1 MSISEKIEIVNNKID
16 QNKAQ
21 YSLDSQTAKT
31 LLHHQENVSK
41 YEFFTGKDALPKKD

>member
-31 LLHHQENVSK
+31 LLHHQENVGK
-41 YEFFTGKDALPKKD
+41 YEFFIGKDALPKKD